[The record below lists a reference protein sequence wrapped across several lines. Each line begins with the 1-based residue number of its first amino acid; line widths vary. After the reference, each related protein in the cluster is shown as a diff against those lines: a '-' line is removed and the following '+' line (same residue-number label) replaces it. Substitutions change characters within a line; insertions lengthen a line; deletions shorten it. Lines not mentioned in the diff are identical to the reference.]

1 MLFLLGHFLFG
12 YFQVPYFFLFPN
24 LIGSG
29 YFLLSLS
36 RREFQKHI
44 SVQKT
49 ITHRWNLV
57 IHMTL
62 IHCIQI
68 VVVQISQTF
77 LGKVFLDPT
86 DISIAY
92 AIFLAILDLVAIVVV
107 VDFDRVWRRKFQV
120 RLLTILNVF
129 IFDLDC

>member
-1 MLFLLGHFLFG
+1 
-12 YFQVPYFFLFPN
+12 
-24 LIGSG
+24 
-29 YFLLSLS
+29 
-36 RREFQKHI
+36 
-44 SVQKT
+44 
-49 ITHRWNLV
+49 
-57 IHMTL
+57 MTL